1 MQEQQHKQEE
11 EPAKPPEESAP
22 AKPPEESAQTE
33 SSAPD
38 TTGRRMSAEDYDV
51 GVEIASVESL
61 EDEDDEEEEVANPS
75 ARESDAAI
83 PYSETPSIVTH
94 VGSVPGCVVDQVDP

>member
-1 MQEQQHKQEE
+1 MQEQQHKQE

-22 AKPPEESAQTE
+22 AKPPEE

-94 VGSVPGCVVDQVDP
+94 VGSVPGCVVDQVDPNLLD